1 MQSSNMKLT
10 PQVGQIVRLI
20 NFKENL
26 MVKSVDLDR
35 STVELIWMTSDP
47 CTLRRI
53 PIINLLP
60 SEDRAA
66 A

>member
-1 MQSSNMKLT
+1 MQSTNMKLT
-10 PQVGQIVRLI
+10 PEVGQIVRLT

-35 STVELIWMTSDP
+35 STVELIWMTAHP

-60 SEDRAA
+60 YEDLAA